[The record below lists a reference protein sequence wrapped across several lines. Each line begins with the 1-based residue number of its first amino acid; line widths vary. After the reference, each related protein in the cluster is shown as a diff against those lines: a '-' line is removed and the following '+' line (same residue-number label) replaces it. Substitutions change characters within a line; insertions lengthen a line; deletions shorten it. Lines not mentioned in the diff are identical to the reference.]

1 MSDVGFL
8 LLLLFYSLVLIS
20 LGLVLSRR
28 VKTTSD
34 FFVAGRKLSGG
45 LLFTTFLAANIGAG
59 STVGATGLGY
69 QYGLSAWWWVG
80 SAGIGSLLL
89 AFFIGPRIY
98 RLACAHNFYTVGD
111 YLERRYDRRV
121 RLLFAAVLWVGSLTI
136 LAGQLIAMAWILN
149 VVAGIG
155 KPLGCLLGGVVVT
168 AYFSAGGLFTAVW
181 VNLLQLI
188 VKMTGFLIAV
198 PWALA
203 AVGGW
208 DALHA
213 RLASQFAASPGRPSI
228 EAFFGFTGIGLQG
241 VLSYALILI
250 PSFLVS
256 PGLLQK
262 LYGARD
268 EGAIRRGVGLQAAAL
283 LAYAFLPAVL
293 GMVAMSAFPSLS
305 NRELAL
311 PTVLKHLLPWWLG
324 ALLLAAVFSAE
335 ISAADAVLFMLS
347 TSVAKD
353 FYQTLRKQPLDDA
366 GLLRATRR
374 TALAAGAAGTVV
386 AILLPSVIDA
396 LTVFYGLLTV
406 VLLVPLLAGLYSQR
420 PTATAALAT
429 MLASLATMLVSLA
442 VTLAVHL
449 ATGAKSWSILR
460 PLAYGILAGGLTM
473 AITTLVPSSKF
484 QVPSK

>member
-45 LLFTTFLAANIGAG
+45 LIFTTFLAANIGAG

-98 RLACAHNFYTVGD
+98 RLACEHNFYTVGD

-121 RLLFAAVLWVGSLTI
+121 RLLFAAVLWIGSLTI

-188 VKMTGFLIAV
+188 VKMAGFLIAV

-208 DALHA
+208 DALHTEIGIHFDA
-213 RLASQFAASPGRPSI
+213 GPSRF
-228 EAFFGFTGIGLQG
+228 ETFFSFTGIGFGG

-250 PSFLVS
+250 PSFIIS

-293 GMVAMSAFPSLS
+293 GMVALAAFPELS

-335 ISAADAVLFMLS
+335 ISAADAVLFMLT

-366 GLLRATRR
+366 GLLRATRW
-374 TALAAGAAGTVV
+374 TALLAGAAGTVV
-386 AILLPSVIDA
+386 AMLLPSVIDA

-420 PTATAALAT
+420 PTATAALVT
-429 MLASLATMLVSLA
+429 MLVSLATMLVSLA

-449 ATGAKSWSILR
+449 ATGAKSWSILT
-460 PLAYGILAGGLTM
+460 PLVHGIVAGVVVM

>member
-98 RLACAHNFYTVGD
+98 RLACEHNFYTVGD

-188 VKMTGFLIAV
+188 VKMAGFLIAV

-208 DALHA
+208 NGLHTGIGIHFDAG
-213 RLASQFAASPGRPSI
+213 PGRF
-228 EAFFGFTGIGLQG
+228 ETFFSFTGIGFGG

-250 PSFLVS
+250 PSFIIS

-262 LYGARD
+262 IYGARD

-293 GMVAMSAFPSLS
+293 GMVALAAFPELS

-374 TALAAGAAGTVV
+374 TALAAGAAGTGV

-406 VLLVPLLAGLYSQR
+406 VLLVPLVAGLYSQR
-420 PTATAALAT
+420 PTATAALVT
-429 MLASLATMLVSLA
+429 MLVSLATMLVSLA

-460 PLAYGILAGGLTM
+460 PLAYGILAGVTVM